1 MAEKKPSINDIAKHL
16 KVAKSTVSFII
27 NGKAEAHRISK
38 EQEQRVLNYVK
49 EIGFKP
55 NYMAQS
61 LATGRS
67 NSIGLIVENIGDSF
81 FGPIALMIEK
91 QAKKSGYRIIYS
103 STLGDTQAAL
113 SVLDLFRDT
122 KVDGFIVAPPLHIEK
137 QIKAIVDDGV
147 PVVIFDRMLEGVDTD
162 YVGTNNHEMVVE
174 ACEHLLTQGFEH
186 IAFVSL
192 ASSQSQM
199 KERLDGYIS
208 CVNAHGRSPIVLE
221 MTYNDEGNSRKQEI
235 MKFIQSHPEIDAIFF
250 ATNYLC
256 ISGLE
261 AIRELGL
268 KIPEQ
273 IGIVVF
279 DEHDLFRLFTPSITS
294 IVQPLEQ
301 LSAAIFNTLLKRIN
315 GSPAEHDPNLQVIP
329 SELIIRESSIKQK
342 KLRK

>member
-122 KVDGFIVAPPLHIEK
+122 KVDGFIVAPPLHIEE
-137 QIKAIVDDGV
+137 QIKTIIDDGV
-147 PVVIFDRMLEGVDTD
+147 PVVIFDRMLEGVETD
-162 YVGTNNHEMVVE
+162 YVGTNNREMVVE
-174 ACEHLLTQGFEH
+174 ACEHLLKQGFQH

-199 KERLDGYIS
+199 KERLDGYLS
-208 CVNAHGRSPIVLE
+208 CVGTCGQSPIVLE
-221 MTYNDEGNSRKQEI
+221 MDYNDEGDSRKKEI
-235 MKFIQSHPEIDAIFF
+235 IKFLQSHPQIDAIVF

-301 LSAAIFNTLLKRIN
+301 LSAAIFDNLLKRIN
-315 GSPAEHDPNLQVIP
+315 GKSSTHGPNVQVIP
-329 SELIIRESSIKQK
+329 SKLIIRESSIKPK
-342 KLRK
+342 KVRK

>member
-61 LATGRS
+61 LATGKS

-81 FGPIALMIEK
+81 FGPIALMIEE

-103 STLGDTQAAL
+103 STLGDTEAAL
-113 SVLDLFRDT
+113 SVLQLFRDT
-122 KVDGFIVAPPLHIEK
+122 KVDGFIIAPPLHMEEE
-137 QIKAIVDDGV
+137 IKKVMDDGV
-147 PVVIFDRMLEGVDTD
+147 PIVIFDRMLDNVATD
-162 YVGTNNHEMVVE
+162 YIGTNNRAMVVE
-174 ACEHLLTQGFEH
+174 ACEHFLEQGFKE
-186 IAFVSL
+186 IAFISL

-199 KERLDGYIS
+199 QERLDGYIN
-208 CVNAHGRSPIVLE
+208 CMRTHNRLPIVLE
-221 MTYNDEGNSRKQEI
+221 VPYSEQRDQRKQR
-235 MKFIQSHPEIDAIFF
+235 MIDFLQDNPQVDALFF

-261 AIRELGL
+261 AIREIGK
-268 KIPEQ
+268 KIPDE
-273 IGIVVF
+273 IGIIVF

-294 IVQPLEQ
+294 IIQPLAH
-301 LSAAIFNTLLKRIN
+301 LSKAIIDTLLNRIN
-315 GSPAEHDPNLQVIP
+315 GIPADPSGLHQVFP
-329 SELIIRESSIKQK
+329 SKLVIRESSINK
-342 KLRK
+342 K